1 QVHALLITNGHLLVA
16 RNRWASTLL
25 FNALIRGYSNFG
37 QARRSLL
44 LFTHMLA
51 HRAPP
56 NAITFTSLVK
66 AAASSASLGKALHA
80 QMVRRGVSS
89 DPFVRVSII
98 HFYARIGELP
108 GACRVFEEIPKPCVV
123 ACNAMLDAFGKSG
136 VMGSAVSLFSRMP
149 ERDVVSW
156 TSVINGLGS
165 NRRFEEALEF
175 FRDMMV
181 HEDIKS
187 GVVKPNEATYVSL
200 LSSCANLPGGGARY
214 YGKQIH
220 GYIVRND
227 TGLTAFVGTALIDF
241 YGKTSS
247 LRNAIKVFNQMVVKE
262 ICTWNALISSLACN
276 GEENKALAMF
286 EQMKMK
292 GLCPNGVT
300 FAAALT
306 SCARGGFVDCGFK
319 LFRSMVDDFGLVPV
333 MEHYGCMV
341 DLLGRAGLLTEA
353 MDFVKSM
360 PFEPDASVLGALLG
374 SCKSHGAINLGN
386 DVGRRLLE
394 MQPRH
399 CGRYVTLSS
408 MHAELNEWTSAAE
421 LRKAMEGLK
430 IRK

>member
-1 QVHALLITNGHLLVA
+1 GSEHLLRLLQCRTAQPFQIKQVHALLITNGHLVVA

-66 AAASSASLGKALHA
+66 AAASSASLGTALHA

-165 NRRFEEALEF
+165 NRRFREALEF

-181 HEDIKS
+181 HKDIKS

-247 LRNAIKVFNQMVVKE
+247 LRNAIK
-262 ICTWNALISSLACN
+262 S
-276 GEENKALAMF
+276 
-286 EQMKMK
+286 
-292 GLCPNGVT
+292 
-300 FAAALT
+300 
-306 SCARGGFVDCGFK
+306 R
-319 LFRSMVDDFGLVPV
+319 
-333 MEHYGCMV
+333 
-341 DLLGRAGLLTEA
+341 LLTEA

-360 PFEPDASVLGALLG
+360 PFEPDASVLGALL
-374 SCKSHGAINLGN
+374 
-386 DVGRRLLE
+386 LE

-408 MHAELNEWTSAAE
+408 IHAELNEWTSAAE

-430 IRK
+430 LRKYSVNL